1 MSSTLKMATLN
12 NAVTNVP
19 ARGAASARMRSPFP
33 MVNTPPL
40 LAAVDL
46 GSNSFR
52 LIVGRVEETDAG
64 SQIYQV
70 DALREPVRLGA
81 GLSRE
86 KMLDRASQVR
96 GWDALKRFGERLRDF
111 HPDHVR
117 AVATNTLR
125 VAKNAQEFLG
135 EAEAAL
141 GFPIEVIAGREEAR
155 LIYAGAAHSVPASAG
170 KRLVVDIGGGSTEF
184 IIGSHYT
191 PIRMESLYIGCV
203 SHSRQF
209 FPSGNVDEYTMR
221 QAELAASRE
230 IQIISADY
238 KATGWDQ
245 GIGSSGTARALA
257 ELVEANGFNDPGI
270 THGISRGGLER
281 LKRALIKAENVNRLK
296 LVALK
301 PDRVPVLAGGLS
313 IMIAVFDELGVDYVD
328 TTDGALRLGVLYDL
342 LGRSQHQDMRTITVE
357 GFMRRYGVDRAQ
369 ASRIGELAVN
379 FYDQLDEPD
388 AEVREENRMF
398 LGWAAALHEIGLSIS
413 HSAYHKHSAYIASN
427 ADMPGFSRTDQA
439 RLAALVVGHAGK
451 LGKLA
456 QTRDLEWKLLF
467 CLRLAA
473 LFCRR
478 RADAGLPEI
487 HVAQANGGYEVR
499 LANSWVANNPLTD
512 YSLIQEAAE
521 WEKIRTPYRVVY
533 TDD

>member
-1 MSSTLKMATLN
+1 VGSSTLKMAPLN
-12 NAVTNVP
+12 
-19 ARGAASARMRSPFP
+19 GAKFRKSAAIARMESSHS
-33 MVNTPPL
+33 MVNNSPL
-40 LAAVDL
+40 LASVDL

-52 LIVGRVEETDAG
+52 LIVGRVEETEAG

-70 DALREPVRLGA
+70 DALREPVRLAA
-81 GLSRE
+81 GLSQD
-86 KMLDRASQVR
+86 KLLDRASQVR
-96 GWDALKRFGERLRDF
+96 GWDALRRFGERLRDF

-125 VAKNAQEFLG
+125 VAKNAREFLT

-170 KRLVVDIGGGSTEF
+170 KRFVVDIGGGSTEF

-191 PIRMESLYIGCV
+191 PIKMESLYIGCV
-203 SHSRQF
+203 SHSRAF
-209 FPSGNVDEYTMR
+209 FPSGNVDDYTMR
-221 QAELAASRE
+221 QAELAAKRE

-238 KATGWDQ
+238 KKTGWDQ
-245 GIGSSGTARALA
+245 AIGSSGTARALA
-257 ELVEANGFNDPGI
+257 ELVEANGFNDPDI

-296 LVALK
+296 LIALK

-313 IMIAVFDELGVDYVD
+313 IMLAVFEELGIDYVD

-342 LGRSQHQDMRTITVE
+342 LGRSQHQDMRTVTVE
-357 GFMRRYGVDRAQ
+357 GFMRRYGVDRSQ
-369 ASRIGELAVN
+369 ATRIGDLAMN
-379 FYDQLDEPD
+379 FYNQLDEPD
-388 AEVREENRMF
+388 AERREESSMF
-398 LGWAAALHEIGLSIS
+398 LGWASSLHEIGLSIS
-413 HSAYHKHSAYIASN
+413 HSSYHKHSAYITSN

-439 RLAALVVGHAGK
+439 RLAALVLGHAGK

-456 QTRDLEWKLLF
+456 QARDVEWPLLF

-473 LFCRR
+473 LLSRR
-478 RADAGLPEI
+478 RADVGLPEI
-487 HVAQANGGYEVR
+487 TVAEANGGYEVR
-499 LANSWVANNPLTD
+499 LPNAWVANNPLTD

-521 WEKIRTPYRVVY
+521 WEKLRMPYRVVY

>member
-1 MSSTLKMATLN
+1 MRSATLKMATLN
-12 NAVTNVP
+12 SAAL
-19 ARGAASARMRSPFP
+19 ARAALLARMEPAQS
-33 MVNTPPL
+33 MVNTPHL

-52 LIVGRVEETDAG
+52 LIVGRVEETEAG

-70 DALREPVRLGA
+70 DALREPVRLAA
-81 GLSRE
+81 GLSKD

-125 VAKNAQEFLG
+125 IAKNAREFLV

-184 IIGSHYT
+184 IIGQHYT
-191 PIRMESLYIGCV
+191 PIKMESLYIGCV
-203 SHSRQF
+203 SHSRGF
-209 FPSGNVDEYTMR
+209 FPAGNVDEYTMR
-221 QAELAASRE
+221 QAELAARRE
-230 IQIISADY
+230 IQIISTEY
-238 KATGWDQ
+238 KDAGWEQ
-245 GIGSSGTARALA
+245 AIGSSGTARALA
-257 ELVEANGFNDPGI
+257 ELVEANGFNDAGI

-301 PDRVPVLAGGLS
+301 ADRVPVLAGGLS
-313 IMIAVFDELGVDYVD
+313 IMIAVFDELGIDYVD

-342 LGRSQHQDMRTITVE
+342 LGRSQHEDMRTVTVE

-369 ASRIGELAVN
+369 AVRIGELAVQ
-379 FYDQLDEPD
+379 FYDQFEEADE
-388 AEVREENRMF
+388 EVCAENRMF
-398 LGWAAALHEIGLSIS
+398 ISWAASLHEIGLSIS

-439 RLAALVVGHAGK
+439 RLAALVLGHAGK
-451 LGKLA
+451 LGKLS
-456 QTRDLEWKLLF
+456 QTREVEWQLLF

-473 LFCRR
+473 LLSRR
-478 RADAGLPEI
+478 RADVGLPEI
-487 HVAQANGGYEVR
+487 TVAREGNGYEVR
-499 LANSWVANNPLTD
+499 LPKEWVVNNPLTD

-521 WEKIRTPYRVVY
+521 WEKVGIPYRVVY
-533 TDD
+533 TDR